1 MSTDD
6 RDDLGSCHQGPKIH
20 IITARKFLCIFLL
33 MYISFRLRKKKK
45 FLISPKASMQIL
57 PRQNGSR

>member
-20 IITARKFLCIFLL
+20 ITTARKPLCILL
-33 MYISFRLRKKKK
+33 L
-45 FLISPKASMQIL
+45 
-57 PRQNGSR
+57 